1 MLFRSAKQNQEQT
14 LYLIMEA
21 PKNEN
26 ELPQLT
32 KEQLIN
38 HHGYNAF
45 VTNYRPKGTV
55 AVDYAVYRTD
65 RTEREVNAS
74 TPDADFEQMI
84 SDRTAERLSGGEI
97 MIEHDE
103 KPDKIT
109 GKVQKKK
116 KTSKVVIFAA
126 VMGCLLAAVGALAAG
141 IKLGELK
148 AAVPEEE
155 AANTAEDG
163 LIIPV
168 QADIAA
174 DAEQITI
181 TIDRS
186 YSAVPLD
193 DLQLKGVVSGG
204 KADRKSVV

>member
-1 MLFRSAKQNQEQT
+1 MIYFCKALLTAKQNQEQT

-84 SDRTAERLSGGEI
+84 SDRTA
-97 MIEHDE
+97 
-103 KPDKIT
+103 
-109 GKVQKKK
+109 
-116 KTSKVVIFAA
+116 
-126 VMGCLLAAVGALAAG
+126 
-141 IKLGELK
+141 
-148 AAVPEEE
+148 
-155 AANTAEDG
+155 
-163 LIIPV
+163 
-168 QADIAA
+168 
-174 DAEQITI
+174 
-181 TIDRS
+181 
-186 YSAVPLD
+186 
-193 DLQLKGVVSGG
+193 
-204 KADRKSVV
+204 DRKSVV